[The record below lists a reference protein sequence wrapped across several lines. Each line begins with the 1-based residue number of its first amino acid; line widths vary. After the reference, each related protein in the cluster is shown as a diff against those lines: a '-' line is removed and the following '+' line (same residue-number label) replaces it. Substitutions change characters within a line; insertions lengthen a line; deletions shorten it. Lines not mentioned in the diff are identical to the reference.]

1 MQKNSEGLYRRLL
14 MVLFGAALLHL
25 FDSLSLEAR
34 GQEVRTFQPGQV
46 DCSSPPLSTPP
57 NIDVVQVP
65 TGVQTVDE
73 YCQVQGPIQAQ
84 QRGDRSPWGPSYQIG
99 NTICRDRRNVDTVCV
114 TPSTAVR
121 LRWNV
126 P

>member
-73 YCQVQGPIQAQ
+73 SGT
-84 QRGDRSPWGPSYQIG
+84 GSHS
-99 NTICRDRRNVDTVCV
+99 
-114 TPSTAVR
+114 STAAGR
-121 LRWNV
+121 SIPLGTFISDR
-126 P
+126 